1 MAKISEITSS
11 KPFLLYDADFQQPP
25 YVANCWWNKF
35 IKILHHIIGRF
46 IFWYTPCF
54 NMVYTSF
61 LPSTA
66 HSSRPP
72 ARNLGC
78 ARPPSWMAHST
89 WSIRLGRHGQVM
101 KATRAK
107 FHQFPPEKLEV
118 PQLCRHICPSTF
130 LEGNPGNKD
139 RFLNGS
145 TNWFLRKY
153 RSVIFSIG
161 TSWVINLHMFKKKL
175 HFHAPKFSMKHHF
188 GHKKVVPFGEFF
200 SRAPCRSKPANFK
213 RFRAASEPSKISW
226 KRVLLVLTSCRQG
239 QIIVEF
245 PMKSKEQWGT
255 WDIYPYTHSF

>member
-89 WSIRLGRHGQVM
+89 WSTRLGRHGQVM

-107 FHQFPPEKLEV
+107 FHQFAPWKIDKNLPMLEED
-118 PQLCRHICPSTF
+118 LF
-130 LEGNPGNKD
+130 LSFSCWESSGND
-139 RFLNGS
+139 S
-145 TNWFLRKY
+145 
-153 RSVIFSIG
+153 G
-161 TSWVINLHMFKKKL
+161 TY
-175 HFHAPKFSMKHHF
+175 
-188 GHKKVVPFGEFF
+188 VVQFFGEGW
-200 SRAPCRSKPANFK
+200 
-213 RFRAASEPSKISW
+213 FR
-226 KRVLLVLTSCRQG
+226 
-239 QIIVEF
+239 
-245 PMKSKEQWGT
+245 
-255 WDIYPYTHSF
+255 